1 MEKTNSDNKLIPQN
15 KNISSLYME
24 PQNLKSFKLDVNEKN
39 PSTSMEWGKKGK
51 HNGYWQDTGDYKSKW
66 KCRTLE
72 RMEDCSK
79 NNWAY
84 PTGKNNMIVVLD
96 CDFYSKGDKI
106 FNKEDSAF
114 IQAFPDYLDIETFM
128 CETGNGGQHL
138 FFQYEPR
145 LKQTQCD
152 EHFMDT
158 RSDGGLV
165 IAPGSMVNGK
175 KYKVLKNKPIAKMS
189 DEMLKWC
196 LDNLYAK
203 KVGKG
208 KVNKEK
214 KVKVI
219 NPETNVIEEHVEQE
233 IDLSVYKVAMS
244 DYMLNNI
251 IKKLPK
257 KYFNAYGGYFIF
269 TTAMKSI
276 DRYDIWCKYPKI
288 RVKKTGD
295 PNKYGKHFYDGI
307 TGHKHI
313 LAFNNLLLNSKY
325 NKARTTLDYYKYKPD
340 IQNVIEPDEIID
352 TGKNTGSEKGKLGHK
367 FFNKYTH
374 KKCLMI
380 KSDTGTGKTTS
391 FKSFV
396 QDGKPFISIV
406 SRVSLGL
413 EQEKVFKEA
422 GIECYFH
429 QDITD
434 KIKKEGWGFGN
445 TWSDYE
451 GKNIIINI
459 DSINKMNNW
468 ENFEGYNIYLD
479 EVNSMVEYL
488 VNVDLPTI
496 QARRRDIF
504 ELLEIMFQQCDKV
517 IGTDADIN
525 DITLSFMK
533 MRNVEPYYIK
543 NEYKHNNDIPS
554 SEIGSYEQFI
564 RELNSEPKWIC
575 CCDSKTMA
583 EVLASVSG
591 SVGTTEDC
599 DILLI
604 TSDTK
609 GHFDLDKWNKVIYS
623 PKIIYGIDSTMP
635 RKVFTYYCEQTITP
649 RGMLQQVC
657 RCRNIIELKYLFTDK
672 TCKPYNYHSYQ
683 DVLEEIKENDLY
695 GANTFKLS
703 TDTRYEDYVELLAK
717 YKYNFDC
724 YNTNKFAHFIQLLKD
739 RGFKNHCQIFQTST
753 KGEKKAKDKF
763 NEEKDKLYMEAVE
776 KYKPYIQE
784 YRKSNQHVIKEQ
796 YEKTLNEK
804 LAHYEKDKDCWWG
817 NPTQIK
823 NDMMDWYSYKLIQNN
838 NDMGEITEY
847 FSPKTIEINT
857 MLNIPYEDIGNDIEK
872 SLITEQKRLTEHWH
886 ISKFFTKKEHEI
898 FDKLEQSMDFS
909 CKKTTSTEMK
919 MILLNKIRGLV
930 CNKPDE
936 DNGEYIKVD
945 KPLTPE
951 LAKSIQIEYKK
962 VFSHRKQSD
971 VDYTDKYRVQ
981 QLIAEMYKHLFGCD
995 MINSKKVRDGDKTF
1009 IEYSLNQELLN
1020 KHLEIVSYRR
1030 TKDKD
1035 DNYNQD

>member
-1 MEKTNSDNKLIPQN
+1 MKKIEMDIKLIPQN
-15 KNISSLYME
+15 KNVGSLYME
-24 PQNLKSFKLDVNEKN
+24 PKLKSFKLDINEKN

-66 KCRTLE
+66 KCRKLE

-84 PTGKNNMIVVLD
+84 PTGKDNMISVLD
-96 CDFYSKGDKI
+96 CDFYSKGDKV
-106 FNKEDSAF
+106 FDAKDSKF

-128 CETGNGGQHL
+128 CQTGNGGQHL

-189 DEMLKWC
+189 DEMLMWC

-208 KVNKEK
+208 KVNKSK
-214 KVKVI
+214 KIIVI
-219 NPETNVIEEHVEQE
+219 NPETNEEEEHLEQE
-233 IDLSVYKVAMS
+233 IDLSVYKVGMS
-244 DYMLNNI
+244 DYMLHNI

-257 KYFNAYGGYFIF
+257 KYFNSYGGYFIF

-276 DRYDIWCKYPKI
+276 GRKDIWKQYPKLNNPVDKD
-288 RVKKTGD
+288 VKSQGHINWMNNMWNT
-295 PNKYGKHFYDGI
+295 I
-307 TGHKHI
+307 TEHTHI
-313 LAFNNLLLNSKY
+313 LAFNNLLINSKY
-325 NKARTTLDYYKYKPD
+325 NNARTTLDYYKYKPD
-340 IQNVIEPDEIID
+340 IQNVVVPDEIID
-352 TGKNTGSEKGKLGHK
+352 SGKNKGSEKGKLGHQ

-391 FKSFV
+391 FKSYV
-396 QDGKPFISIV
+396 EDGKPFISIV

-422 GIECYFH
+422 GIKCHFH

-434 KIKKEGWGFGN
+434 KIKKEGWGYGN

-451 GKNIIINI
+451 GQNIIINI

-468 ENFEGYNIYLD
+468 QDFSGYNIYLD

-504 ELLEIMFQQCDKV
+504 ELLEKMFEQCDKV

-525 DITLSFMK
+525 DITLEFMK
-533 MRNVEPYYIK
+533 MRQLDPYYIK
-543 NEYKHNNDIPS
+543 NEYKHNANIPA
-554 SEIGSYEQFI
+554 SEIGSYTQFVK
-564 RELNSEPKWIC
+564 ELNSERKWIC

-583 EVLASVSG
+583 EVLGSVSG
-591 SVGTTEDC
+591 SVGTTPDC

-609 GHFDLDKWNKVIYS
+609 GHFDLDKWDKVIYS

-635 RKVFTYYCEQTITP
+635 RKVYTYYCEQTITP
-649 RGMLQQVC
+649 KAMLQQVC
-657 RCRNIIELKYLFTDK
+657 RCRNIVELKYLFTSK
-672 TCKPYNYHSYQ
+672 SCKPYNYHSYE
-683 DVLEEIKENDLY
+683 DVLNEIKENDLY
-695 GANTFKLS
+695 GANVFKLNN
-703 TDTRYEDYVELLAK
+703 DQQYQDYIELLAK

-724 YNTNKFAHFIQLLKD
+724 YDTNKFAHFLVLLKD
-739 RGFKNHCQIFQTST
+739 RGFKNHCKIFQTSI
-753 KGEKKAKDKF
+753 KGEKKAKDEF
-763 NEEKDKLYMEAVE
+763 NEEKKGLYLNAVN
-776 KYKPYIQE
+776 KYKPYIEDLRMNNQME
-784 YRKSNQHVIKEQ
+784 INQRYVQMRKDEGVDEDDLLWINSQ
-796 YEKTLNEK
+796 YEKEI
-804 LAHYEKDKDCWWG
+804 DK
-817 NPTQIK
+817 
-823 NDMMDWYSYKLIQNN
+823 NN
-838 NDMGEITEY
+838 RDLGEITQF
-847 FSPKTIEINT
+847 FSSSTIEINT
-857 MLNIPYEDIGNDIEK
+857 LLQIPYEIIDQDLNMC
-872 SLITEQKRLTEHWH
+872 LITDQNRLSEHWH
-886 ISKFFTKKEHEI
+886 ISKFFTKNEEQI
-898 FDKLEQSMDFS
+898 FNKLEQSMDFN
-909 CKKTTSTEMK
+909 CKKTTSIDMK

-930 CNKPDE
+930 CNKPD
-936 DNGEYIKVD
+936 DDMGEYIVVD
-945 KPLTPE
+945 KGLTPE
-951 LAKSIQIEYKK
+951 LAQSIQTEYKK
-962 VFSHRKQSD
+962 VFSHRKKSD
-971 VDYTDKYRVQ
+971 IDYTDKYKVK
-981 QLIAEMYKHLFGCD
+981 QLIVEMYKHLFGKG
-995 MINSKKVRDGDKTF
+995 IIRSKKVRDGDDTHTDYVINKPYL
-1009 IEYSLNQELLN
+1009 E
-1020 KHLEIVSYRR
+1020 KHLEIVGYRR
-1030 TKDKD
+1030 TSDKD
-1035 DNYNQD
+1035 DNYNQ